1 MASNYYTDALNRALN
16 AELLQW
22 AGSESTTGSW
32 RGGRTL
38 AALIFGATTA
48 VSAPE
53 DPRPVA
59 APTPQSTTT
68 QTAAVGRV
76 VPAYYRP
83 APDRAETVA
92 RVLATAQERLDSGRQ
107 PARAVAALAL
117 EIGRLQRDLGVRS
130 PDGMEEWVGESY
142 ASLEAVRRAVC
153 DAVVDG
159 EAPDVLKAAMSRAA
173 ELVGA

>member
-1 MASNYYTDALNRALN
+1 MASNSYTDALNRALN

-22 AGSESTTGSW
+22 GGSESTTGSW
-32 RGGRTL
+32 RSGRTL
-38 AALIFGATTA
+38 AALIFGASAA
-48 VSAPE
+48 VTAPE

-59 APTPQSTTT
+59 PSAPQTTTT
-68 QTAAVGRV
+68 QTSAVARV

-83 APDRAETVA
+83 APDRFETVA

-130 PDGMEEWVGESY
+130 HEGMEEWVGEAY

-153 DAVVDG
+153 DSVVDG
-159 EAPDVLKAAMSRAA
+159 EAPAVMEAALSRAA

>member
-1 MASNYYTDALNRALN
+1 MPSKSYTDALNRAMN
-16 AELLQW
+16 AEFLQW
-22 AGSESTTGSW
+22 GGSESTSGSW
-32 RGGRTL
+32 RGGRTI
-38 AALIFGATTA
+38 AALIFGASTA

-53 DPRPVA
+53 EPRPV
-59 APTPQSTTT
+59 TPPARQATTT
-68 QTAAVGRV
+68 QTPAYTRV

-130 PDGMEEWVGESY
+130 QDEMEEWVGEAY
-142 ASLEAVRRAVC
+142 ASLEAVRRAVS
-153 DAVVDG
+153 DSVVDG
-159 EAPDVLKAAMSRAA
+159 EVPEIMEAALKRAA
-173 ELVGA
+173 ELVV